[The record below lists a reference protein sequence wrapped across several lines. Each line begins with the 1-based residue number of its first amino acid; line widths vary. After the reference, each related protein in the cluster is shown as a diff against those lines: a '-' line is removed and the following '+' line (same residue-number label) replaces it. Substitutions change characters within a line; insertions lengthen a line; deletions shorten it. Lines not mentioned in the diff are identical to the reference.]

1 MESKISKPEFIF
13 ELYQIQIV
21 ISQNSNINSRKSNLA
36 EQIVQELLSDAKILD
51 EQNILDFEIKTS
63 PIISPQT
70 R

>member
-1 MESKISKPEFIF
+1 MPQLK
-13 ELYQIQIV
+13 IQISFDV
-21 ISQNSNINSRKSNLA
+21 VLTTSNELDEKLILDKLA
-36 EQIVQELLSDAKILD
+36 IFGSPKITILD